1 MQHWLSLHFFQDLIQ
16 NFLNNSMIL
25 PQKLK
30 EMAQK
35 LKFPVVLTN
44 LIYWKIAQTK
54 SLQPAV
60 FPSFFADFSSYTTFS
75 NHPSSPLV
83 TFLPILNHDS
93 IFAQQRQ
100 CLFFREKVHQ
110 SPIVLPFNP
119 SFFPIGKTP
128 FPYQFWCINFFNILS
143 STESSHCSRNEK
155 FPNIYWR
162 KYLWILVE

>member
-1 MQHWLSLHFFQDLIQ
+1 MQHWLSSHYFQDLIQ
-16 NFLNNSMIL
+16 NFLKNSTIL

-119 SFFPIGKTP
+119 SFSPLARPRFPIS
-128 FPYQFWCINFFNILS
+128 FDASISL
-143 STESSHCSRNEK
+143 
-155 FPNIYWR
+155 IYWVLLSHHIAQIKKNLLIFIR
-162 KYLWILVE
+162 ENIFEF